1 MSAEYREE
9 FDIFQTIS
17 NIMNLKI
24 KRLFLDKNGV
34 ESCEYDN
41 GEILNIE
48 KVDLYR
54 YPKLKSLIW
63 WREWINEKTT
73 KNFQTKYR
81 TKRTYIK

>member
-1 MSAEYREE
+1 MIKKLNKAENKPITINMRAEYREE
-9 FDIFQTIS
+9 FDIFQTIA

-48 KVDLYR
+48 NVDLYR

-63 WREWINEKTT
+63 WRE
-73 KNFQTKYR
+73 
-81 TKRTYIK
+81 